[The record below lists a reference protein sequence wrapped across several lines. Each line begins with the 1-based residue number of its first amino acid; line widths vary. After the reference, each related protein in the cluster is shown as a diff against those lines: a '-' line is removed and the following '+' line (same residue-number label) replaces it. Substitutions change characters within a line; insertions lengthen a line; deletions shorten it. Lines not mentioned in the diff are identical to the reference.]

1 MPKPPSPLSDA
12 ASPRRIPASR
22 QDAWIAAAVGAAS
35 LLALLVAC
43 RGAPLGIP
51 AADDYDYLHALR
63 FERPLDWLGPMGS
76 IWYWRPLS
84 RQLYFTVLDGA
95 FFQAPLVVAA
105 VHALLLAALFVL
117 AYRAARAAFDPWGAA
132 AIAAFPLLAEPTR
145 ELLAWPTAAQP
156 LLAMTLIV
164 LAVHEAVARRSWS
177 AALAL
182 LGAFLAHEQAL
193 LAAPLLPLVFAAR
206 ERQRGP
212 RRQMVLLTLAACAAY
227 GLGRALSIAHGA
239 GLPARGSTTEAI
251 AATPAVLAKSVA
263 AQMNLA
269 MLDAAPRSAVAWI
282 TALLF
287 AAALAL
293 LVRRRARVPGRI
305 LATGALWFVLGVL
318 PLAYAAALWTP
329 RHSSV
334 PSLGL
339 GLLLCGLLACA
350 APRLALAFTAV
361 RLVALLLA
369 PTAAPAL
376 SPRLE
381 SRIAPMS
388 FLHVARLQRTA
399 DSARRALLAG
409 HPGAPKG
416 ERVGYW
422 SLPRETQ
429 IAFAG
434 AKALRVWYRDPR
446 LEWSFWERFTP
457 GQDRSGEP
465 ILGFNVATGE
475 PAVLMSP
482 RAVRRYQDGID
493 AWTGGALA
501 QAEQAF
507 AEAIALQRPEIHNFT
522 NETVRLM
529 ARLAY
534 AQGRFGQADSLNRI
548 DYRMS
553 GPSPTYFGMEAML
566 AITAGDSA
574 RAAQAAERGIALR
587 PGDEE
592 ATAVLKALGRRE
604 R

>member
-1 MPKPPSPLSDA
+1 MTPRAPRPRTAAPPPSRRAEWA
-12 ASPRRIPASR
+12 AALGVGVASLVALLWASR
-22 QDAWIAAAVGAAS
+22 G
-35 LLALLVAC
+35 ALLGV
-43 RGAPLGIP
+43 P
-51 AADDYDYLHALR
+51 AADDYDYLAALR

-84 RQLYFTVLDGA
+84 RQLYFTALDGA

-117 AYRAARAAFDPWGAA
+117 AYRAARAAFDPWGAS

-156 LLAMTLIV
+156 LLAMTLIA
-164 LAVHEAVARRSWS
+164 LAVHEAVARRWWS

-193 LAAPLLPLVFAAR
+193 LAAPLVPLVFAAR
-206 ERQRGP
+206 ERERTP
-212 RRQMVLLTLAACAAY
+212 RRRMVGLTLAACAVY
-227 GLGRALSIAHGA
+227 GLGRTLAFAHGA
-239 GLPARGSTTEAI
+239 ALPARGSTAEAI
-251 AATPAVLAKSVA
+251 AAAPSVLARSVS
-263 AQMNLA
+263 AQMNF
-269 MLDAAPRSAVAWI
+269 
-282 TALLF
+282 ALLEPGPRG
-287 AAALAL
+287 AVMALTAILLVSAALVL
-293 LVRRRARVPGRI
+293 LTRRQRLKGRL
-305 LATGALWFVLGVL
+305 LAAGALWFVLGVL

-339 GLLLCGLLACA
+339 GLLVCGLLACA

-369 PTAAPAL
+369 PTATPAM
-376 SPRLE
+376 SARLE
-381 SRIAPMS
+381 ARIAPMS

-399 DSARRALLAG
+399 DSARHALLAG
-409 HPGAPKG
+409 HPHAPES

-434 AKALRVWYRDPR
+434 AKALRVWYGDPR

-465 ILGFNVATGE
+465 ILGFNVETAE
-475 PAVLMSP
+475 PAVLMNA

-501 QAEQAF
+501 PAQQAF
-507 AEAIALQRPEIHNFT
+507 AEAIALQKPEIHNFT

-529 ARLAY
+529 ARIAY
-534 AQGRFGQADSLNRI
+534 AQGRFAQADSLNRI

-592 ATAVLKALGRRE
+592 ATAVLKALGRGE